1 MRLLSSFLAASILLM
16 SPGLAGYAAAAQVVS
31 SRATGAVGAGVQG
44 SLPVMTGASFSH
56 AGISLMPAS
65 LITPSLTT
73 PALTVGRTLAGPMV
87 QAAAPVAGQVAVA
100 APILL
105 APAAPGQ
112 AAAVQ
117 AEAVPTALGVL
128 RQGAP
133 AEKSRSEP
141 VEASAARMGRAM
153 DGSLLAKWSDEVPV
167 LAGGLMSRAAPL
179 AKAEISAPQ
188 AKPVLRSP
196 SVPSAKSALAKKLVL
211 TAVVAG
217 IALLLPTVVL
227 AAGAPVAAGV
237 TITQVLGYM
246 NPGASIVAAA
256 VGSLY
261 GAFAA
266 KGKDG
271 KGASTG
277 DLFGSILRYGVLA
290 GAGVYASTDIAAM
303 LFGATR
309 AVISPLPTALA
320 TAALGQG
327 AFQGKFA
334 DEGTSPADRIMAVF
348 PAIAAALGL
357 SIVEKAVPGVGLL
370 MGYALNAMTVTGVA
384 SALFAVTYDPAKSP
398 KDGPSRMA
406 RGYVLQA
413 LMSGLAL
420 AVGNPYLAALFAA
433 LAVWGFVDVMRGAGG
448 TIGQFLKD
456 LYQKVFPPAP
466 KAPKKS

>member
-1 MRLLSSFLAASILLM
+1 MRILRFLLAASIFLM

-44 SLPVMTGASFSH
+44 SLPVVPGAAFSH

-73 PALTVGRTLAGPMV
+73 PALSVGRTLTGPMV
-87 QAAAPVAGQVAVA
+87 QAAAPVAGQVSVA
-100 APILL
+100 APALL
-105 APAAPGQ
+105 APSVAVPGQ

-117 AEAVPTALGVL
+117 AEAVPTALSVL

-133 AEKSRSEP
+133 AEESRSEP

-153 DGSLLAKWSDEVPV
+153 DGSLLAKQSDEVPV
-167 LAGGLMSRAAPL
+167 LAGGLVSRAAPL
-179 AKAEISAPQ
+179 AKAETAAPESKPSLPSPASSSA
-188 AKPVLRSP
+188 RR
-196 SVPSAKSALAKKLVL
+196 ALAVKIIL
-211 TAVVAG
+211 TAAVAAVV
-217 IALLLPTVVL
+217 LLMPTVAL

-277 DLFGSILRYGVLA
+277 ELFGSILRYGILA

-327 AFQGKFA
+327 AFQGKFS

-456 LYQKVFPPAP
+456 LYRKVFPPAP
-466 KAPKKS
+466 KKS